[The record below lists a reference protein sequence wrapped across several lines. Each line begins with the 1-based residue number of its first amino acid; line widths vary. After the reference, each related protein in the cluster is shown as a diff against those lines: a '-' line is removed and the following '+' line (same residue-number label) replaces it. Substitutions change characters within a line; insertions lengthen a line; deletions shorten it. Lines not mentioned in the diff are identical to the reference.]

1 MSKPNFCPAC
11 GTARGK
17 GSVPPQASR
26 VVPRRA
32 IARQVDA
39 KDDPDGTDV
48 ESVPDIGE
56 LQYEIDGDYTGI
68 GSRLVPLNDVVG
80 SNVSP
85 GGERRP
91 PEVASPETSLEAPAS
106 PPTSPPSETEGPTTQ
121 EKFNVVKQS
130 IEDCKSSANNA
141 VDVGEK

>member
-17 GSVPPQASR
+17 GSVPSQASR
-26 VVPRRA
+26 VVPRGA
-32 IARQVDA
+32 IARQVDV

-48 ESVPDIGE
+48 ESVPNIGA

-68 GSRLVPLNDVVG
+68 GSRLVPLKDVVG

-85 GGERRP
+85 EGERKP
-91 PEVASPETSLEAPAS
+91 PEVAPETSLDAPVS
-106 PPTSPPSETEGPTTQ
+106 PPTETEGPTTQ

-130 IEDCKSSANNA
+130 IEDCKSSANNV